1 MNSCEK
7 NCSCE
12 RCKPCN
18 VPVSGVMKAIDKC
31 NITQVQ
37 PPSIVENFVFN
48 VQEGFVESD
57 FFTLTLPSIT
67 LTGNQKVRLE
77 VSSQVGALTT
87 SGPTF
92 YIEDIYLTLNRN
104 ALPLNTNAGS
114 NVETRIFS
122 SMVKVNP
129 VDDQNFTTLI
139 TLLHVDNPGPGVYTY
154 SVDVRN
160 ESQNIEDP
168 FIISTII
175 TATIYNA

>member
-12 RCKPCN
+12 RFKPCN
-18 VPVSGVMKAIDKC
+18 VPVSGVMKVIDKC
-31 NITQVQ
+31 NITPVQ

-48 VQEGFVESD
+48 IQEGFVEAD
-57 FFTLTLPSIT
+57 LFTLTLPSIT

-77 VSSQVGALTT
+77 VSSQVVALTT

-104 ALPLNTNAGS
+104 ALPL

-139 TLLHVDNPGPGVYTY
+139 TLLHVNNPGLGVYTY

>member
-7 NCSCE
+7 NCSCKH
-12 RCKPCN
+12 CKPRS
-18 VPVSGVMKAIDKC
+18 VPGIGVIKATDKC
-31 NITQVQ
+31 NIQ
-37 PPSIVENFVFN
+37 PIPPQSIVENFVFN
-48 VQEGFVESD
+48 IQEGFVETD

-67 LTGNQKVRLE
+67 LRGNQKVRLE

-92 YIEDIYLTLNRN
+92 YIEDIYLTLQRN
-104 ALPLNTNAGS
+104 ALPI

-129 VDDQNFTTLI
+129 VFNQNFTTLI
-139 TLLHVDNPGPGVYTY
+139 TLLYVDNPGPGIFTY

-160 ESQNIEDP
+160 ESQNVMDP